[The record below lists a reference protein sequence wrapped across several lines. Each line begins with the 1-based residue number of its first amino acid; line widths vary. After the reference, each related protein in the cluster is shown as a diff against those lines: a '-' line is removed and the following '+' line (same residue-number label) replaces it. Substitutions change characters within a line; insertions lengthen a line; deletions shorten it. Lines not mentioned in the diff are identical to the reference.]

1 MPDQSQ
7 PSPAEISGNTPP
19 HFTDP
24 NILGPVALGGAGI
37 DPEHHTGENKEKLG
51 LTEQEER
58 LVILASQGGTVEEV
72 APIMEMT
79 PDEIGDLRDGVID
92 KLSVVNMAAAVN
104 VCIRRQVIPIEVSPR
119 QMNLTEREIKVLAL
133 INKGASSSQIASAL
147 NKKSDSSMKNISK
160 KLFRKLGANGRTNSV
175 RRAYETGVFSLD

>member
-1 MPDQSQ
+1 M
-7 PSPAEISGNTPP
+7 
-19 HFTDP
+19 
-24 NILGPVALGGAGI
+24 GPVALGGAGI
-37 DPEHHTGENKEKLG
+37 DSEHTIAENRENLG

-79 PDEIGDLRDGVID
+79 PDEVGNLRDEVIE

-104 VCIRRQVIPIEVSPR
+104 VCIRHRVIPIEVSPKR
-119 QMNLTEREIKVLAL
+119 MNLTDREIKVLAL
-133 INKGASSSQIASAL
+133 INKGASSSQIASAID
-147 NKKSDSSMKNISK
+147 KKSSSSMKNISK

-175 RRAYETGVFSLD
+175 RRAYETGVFPLD